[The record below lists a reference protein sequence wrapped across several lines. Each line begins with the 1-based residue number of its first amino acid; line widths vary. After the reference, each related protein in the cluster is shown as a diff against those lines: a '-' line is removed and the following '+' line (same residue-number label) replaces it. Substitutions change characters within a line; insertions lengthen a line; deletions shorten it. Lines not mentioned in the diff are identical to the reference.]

1 MKNFAITGVAGYI
14 APRHLQAIKDTGN
27 RIVAAIDPHDSVGI
41 LDKYFSEASFFT
53 EIERF
58 DRHLEKLRRSKDN
71 EKIDYLTICTPNHL
85 HDSHIR
91 LALRVDADAICEKPL
106 VLNPWNLDALQKLEI
121 EYGKRIYTILQ
132 LRFHPVMIELKN
144 KLSGKNIKHN
154 VCLTN
159 ITSRGLWYKYSW
171 KGIPEKSGGLVTN
184 IGIHLFD
191 ILIWL
196 FGKVK
201 ATSVHLSEPTKMSGF
216 LELEKANVT
225 WFLSLDKN
233 DLPKETRDQNKY
245 SYRSI
250 LIDGEDLHFAEGF
263 ADLHTIVYKN
273 ILSGNGL
280 GIEEARPSIE
290 AVYNIRNS
298 KIIAGDEPKHPN
310 LINKKENPDRIL
322 P

>member
-27 RIVAAIDPHDSVGI
+27 RVVAAIDPHDSVGI
-41 LDKYFSEASFFT
+41 LDRYFPGTSFFT

-58 DRHLEKLRRSKDN
+58 DRHLEKLRRSQNN
-71 EKIDYLTICTPNHL
+71 EKVDYLTICTPNHL

-106 VLNPWNLDALQKLEI
+106 VLNPWNLDALQKLEV
-121 EYGKRIYTILQ
+121 EYSKRIYTILQ

-144 KLSGKNIKHN
+144 KLINTKTKHD

-171 KGIPEKSGGLVTN
+171 KGINEKSGGLVTN

-201 ATSVHLSEPTKMSGF
+201 VSSVHLSEPTKMSGF
-216 LELEKANVT
+216 LELERSNVT
-225 WFLSLDKN
+225 WYLSLDKN
-233 DLPKETRDQNKY
+233 DLPKEATEQNK
-245 SYRSI
+245 STYRSI
-250 LIDGEDLHFAEGF
+250 IIDGEDLHFAEGF

-273 ILSGNGL
+273 IMSGNGL

-290 AVYNIRNS
+290 TVYNIRNS
-298 KIIAGDEPKHPN
+298 KINFGDEPKHPYCS
-310 LINKKENPDRIL
+310 R
-322 P
+322 